1 MHVKTTMKSVCVPR
15 RCGLCGFELQLGDN
29 IVAVRRSDIK
39 TSQPY
44 KYSIVG
50 FTDSV
55 LGIDYVQCLGRCHH
69 DEQRAGCHVDCI
81 EITPDFTLAKVLEV
95 TTPAF
100 EPPVLADK
108 RRIRWFQ
115 SRLAGI
121 LETTTRH
128 LPHLP
133 EEVRHNIAAWAL
145 DHRLTRR
152 RLVIDCVNKRCAE
165 KMSAVLSVKT
175 SEKIYARHVEFEGVQ
190 YIAYLT
196 NAASDDKDILLFD
209 PTSPTSINSLFVAND
224 HLGVRQLLFTDSS
237 KQCTIEQEVGVWW
250 RALKLESLGGR
261 IQYHSD
267 GLKLRDLK
275 GETMV
280 LPKDCWG
287 VPQLAPECVRFE
299 SIWNAEPSYHMSVES
314 CNDPQTTAYSLCW
327 NSQIVML
334 HAHYVKEN
342 LDFYQSLRT
351 TDETAIW
358 QYMPLHADEVLTEIW
373 KFNGPF
379 RSAIG
384 LLLVTNQGRSE
395 FLGVQPR
402 PNWSQSEWTLLDLP
416 SDTTSRIY
424 VETTTYGVRRLGF
437 ETPRPERRAQVPSFE
452 RPTSSYPIFRHGEY
466 YAWNKAKLNEVVEI
480 VPCRRHHR
488 GRVIT
493 IGLLLHYTDGNSACV
508 GQIRLDCLGE
518 ASSVDPACKLWLGF
532 WLTDDGPCVSN
543 AVLAQ
548 EQPTLPDC
556 ESWFLVDW
564 CDNLEWWFSNRQC
577 QLSYQGRLSPETTE
591 LGRSRV

>member
-55 LGIDYVQCLGRCHH
+55 LGIDYAQCLGRCHH

-165 KMSAVLSVKT
+165 KVSAVLSVKT

-275 GETMV
+275 GEAMV

-327 NSQIVML
+327 NSQILML

-518 ASSVDPACKLWLGF
+518 ASSVDPA
-532 WLTDDGPCVSN
+532 
-543 AVLAQ
+543 
-548 EQPTLPDC
+548 
-556 ESWFLVDW
+556 
-564 CDNLEWWFSNRQC
+564 
-577 QLSYQGRLSPETTE
+577 
-591 LGRSRV
+591 